1 MQAIHPFIVL
11 RNCRFMAES
20 GMDTKEFRD
29 WQREAS
35 GNVRDDGMFSIQ
47 VGTATLDRPI
57 LRPCLHVPILEF
69 LRPKSESRVS

>member
-1 MQAIHPFIVL
+1 
-11 RNCRFMAES
+11 MAES

-57 LRPCLHVPILEF
+57 LRPCLASCTHP
-69 LRPKSESRVS
+69 